1 MKANIKN
8 IFISLVVGF
17 IGAWLYGHFFLED
30 KPEIQFSSNSNI
42 NGKQVNYL
50 PDNVQI
56 TDLSYAAE
64 QSAPSVVY
72 IETISKYYRRTWDF
86 WDLFYEGRPIQ
97 GAGSGVIISDDGYI
111 VTNNHVIDKAEKIS
125 VFLQNK
131 KKYEAVVVGRDP
143 STDIALL
150 KIEAKGLKPIKFG
163 DSDKIKIGEWVLAVG
178 NPMNLRYT
186 VTAGIV
192 SAKGR
197 NINIV
202 HGKFPIE
209 SFIQTDAA
217 INPGNSGGA
226 LVNVRGELVGIN
238 TAIASQTG
246 SYIGY
251 GFAIPVNIVKKIV
264 KDFIDFGNV
273 QRAFLG
279 VDVVDISSELMEKMK
294 LDDYKGVLVYN
305 VIKGSSAD
313 KAGIEPG
320 DVILKIGNYEVNSKA
335 EYLERLSYYRPGERV
350 SITYKHDGKIKTATV
365 TLMNEEGTT
374 SLIKKETVH
383 SDRLG
388 ADFTPVSKLEKQK
401 YNIEQGYRVENIK
414 GGIIYRLGIPE
425 GFIITAINRYKPK
438 SVKELVKVLEN
449 AQGQII
455 IEGIHPNGARSLYSF
470 YNY

>member
-1 MKANIKN
+1 MRTNIKN
-8 IFISLVVGF
+8 ILISLIVGF
-17 IGAWLYGHFFLED
+17 AGAWLYVTFFLEN
-30 KPEIQFSSNSNI
+30 KPNI
-42 NGKQVNYL
+42 NFNDKAVVNAKEVKFY
-50 PDNVQI
+50 PDNVNI

-64 QSAPSVVY
+64 QSMPSVVY
-72 IETISKYYRRTWDF
+72 IETVSKYYRRGWDF
-86 WDLFYEGRPIQ
+86 WDFFYDGHIIQ
-97 GAGSGVIISDDGYI
+97 GAGSGVIISKDGYI
-111 VTNNHVIDKAEKIS
+111 VTNNHVIDKAEKIT
-125 VFLQNK
+125 VFLQNR
-131 KKYEAVVVGRDP
+131 KKYEAKVIGRDP

-150 KIEAKGLKPIKFG
+150 KIDAEGLKPIKFG

-238 TAIASQTG
+238 TAIASRTG
-246 SYIGY
+246 NYIGY

-264 KDFIDFGNV
+264 KDFIDFGSV

-279 VDVVDISSELMEKMK
+279 VEVVDITSDIAEKMGLK
-294 LDDYKGVLVYN
+294 DYKGVLVYD
-305 VIKGSSAD
+305 VVKGSTAE
-313 KAGIEPG
+313 KAGIKPG
-320 DVILKIGNYEVNSKA
+320 DIILKIGNYEVNSKA
-335 EYLERLSYYRPGERV
+335 EYLERLSYYRPGERINV
-350 SITYKHDGKIKTATV
+350 TFKHNGKIKTTTV

-374 SLIKKETVH
+374 SLLRKETVS
-383 SDRLG
+383 SDILG
-388 ADFTPVSKLEKQK
+388 ADFTPISKLEKEK
-401 YNIEQGYRVENIK
+401 YNIDHGYRVENIR

-425 GFIITAINRYKPK
+425 GFIITAVNRYKPK
-438 SVKELVKVLEN
+438 NVKELVKILEN
-449 AQGQII
+449 AKGQII
-455 IEGIHPNGARSLYSF
+455 LEGIHPNGARVFYSF
-470 YNY
+470 Y